1 LQADKYTWDEGFEF
15 TDPCRAEKLRILRIF
30 GGIRGVVRTV
40 SQILRPRGHSGT
52 RHFLSTN
59 RMGAAYLTW
68 RMEIITYSRA
78 GKIHAVR
85 RRVQSLQST
94 RRN

>member
-1 LQADKYTWDEGFEF
+1 MVELILGASRYTWDEGFES
-15 TDPCRAEKLRILRIF
+15 TDPCRAEKLRILRF
-30 GGIRGVVRTV
+30 WRNPGVVRTV

-68 RMEIITYSRA
+68 RMER
-78 GKIHAVR
+78 
-85 RRVQSLQST
+85 
-94 RRN
+94 